1 MPARSRKLPAPAT
14 SFAIRFFVDGSTLHR
29 CQRHCLAEG
38 QNLTMRAFI
47 LKLLIGVAIGLMVI
61 AIFIVFGHS
70 TTPV

>member
-1 MPARSRKLPAPAT
+1 MRARSRRLPAQGI
-14 SFAIRFFVDGSTLHR
+14 SFAIRFLLDGSTLHR
-29 CQRHCLAEG
+29 CQRHSLAEG

-47 LKLLIGVAIGLMVI
+47 LKLLIGVAIGLIVI